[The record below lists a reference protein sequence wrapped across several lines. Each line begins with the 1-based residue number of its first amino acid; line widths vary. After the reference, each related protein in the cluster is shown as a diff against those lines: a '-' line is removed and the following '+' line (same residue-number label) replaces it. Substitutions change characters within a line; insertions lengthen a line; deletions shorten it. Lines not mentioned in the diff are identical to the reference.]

1 MKTSYTKGFEA
12 GVQYARNQLLEFL
25 NSHYDL
31 GDILTLDEIIK
42 ELNHWEIKD
51 YETLRG
57 LADGRLARHDSVAE
71 CKNLCEDCFGTDL
84 CVVCEGAA
92 R

>member
-25 NSHYDL
+25 NAHYDL
-31 GDILTLDEIIK
+31 GDILTLGEIIK
-42 ELNHWEIKD
+42 ELDNWEIKD
-51 YETLRG
+51 STTMRG
-57 LADGRLARHDSVAE
+57 LADGRLARYDSMAE
-71 CKNLCEDCFGTDL
+71 CQGLCEDCFGADL
-84 CVVCEGAA
+84 CLVCKGAG